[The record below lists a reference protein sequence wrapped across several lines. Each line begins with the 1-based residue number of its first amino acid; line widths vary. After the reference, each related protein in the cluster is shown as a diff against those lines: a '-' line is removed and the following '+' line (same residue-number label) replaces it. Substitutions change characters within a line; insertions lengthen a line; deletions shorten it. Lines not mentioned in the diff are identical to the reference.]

1 MKIDQI
7 NKKLMSD
14 NKENVQEIKK
24 RTGESPDIIIK
35 KLSFVNYT
43 IHVVFNETLCD
54 QTIINKFI
62 LEYFVEAPIKSR
74 PENIVKYLNENI
86 PTRKTTKIND
96 FDTLFYNLFS
106 GYTII
111 LIDGQEE
118 AISIETRFMLNSP
131 IQEAKDEYVLKG
143 SKDAFTENYQTNIGQ
158 IRRRVK
164 TEKLWLK
171 EVDLGTKSKTK
182 IGIMYINDIAS
193 KELVEQVINKIENI
207 EIDAILGS
215 NYIIDTISEN
225 KRNVFPNYLSTERP
239 DLVAANLLE
248 GRIAIVIE
256 NMQYVVVIPAVFVDF
271 FHSTEDLY
279 QKSINTTYT
288 RIIRVIALLITL
300 LVPAVYIAITTFNQ
314 EAIPENLIINFAAQ
328 RNGVPFPAIVE
339 AILMIITFEIL
350 RETNL
355 RIPSTLGSA
364 LSIVGAIVLG
374 DAAVTA
380 GIVSPIMVIVVAITS
395 ISGLT
400 VSSSDIINGIRWWR
414 IIFIVLASITGLLG
428 VFLAGILFVVNLAS
442 MKSFGIPYLAPLA
455 PFDKD
460 NQGNAIF
467 LSDKRKFFKRNSLTA
482 KKNLYRSKEDN

>member
-1 MKIDQI
+1 M
-7 NKKLMSD
+7 
-14 NKENVQEIKK
+14 
-24 RTGESPDIIIK
+24 
-35 KLSFVNYT
+35 
-43 IHVVFNETLCD
+43 
-54 QTIINKFI
+54 
-62 LEYFVEAPIKSR
+62 EAPIKTKN
-74 PENIVKYLNENI
+74 ENIVKYLNENI
-86 PTRKTTKIND
+86 PTRKTTKISD

-106 GYTII
+106 GFTII

-118 AISIETRFMLNSP
+118 ALSIETRFQLDSG

-143 SKDAFTENYQTNIGQ
+143 PKDAFTENYQMNIGQ

-171 EVDLGTKSKTK
+171 EVELGTKSKTK
-182 IGIMYINDIAS
+182 VGIMYVSDIAS
-193 KELVEQVINKIENI
+193 EELVKQVISRIEDI

-215 NYIIDTISEN
+215 NYIIETISEN

-239 DLVAANLLE
+239 DFVAMSLLE
-248 GRIAIVIE
+248 GKIAIIVENTQYIVI
-256 NMQYVVVIPAVFVDF
+256 IPALFVDF

-279 QKSINTTYT
+279 QKTINTTYT
-288 RIIRVIALLITL
+288 RMIRIIALLITL
-300 LVPAVYIAITTFNQ
+300 LVPAVYIAITTFNH
-314 EAIPENLIINFAAQ
+314 EAIPESLVINFASQ
-328 RNGVPFPAIVE
+328 RSGVPFPTIIE

-374 DAAVTA
+374 EAAVSA

-414 IIFIVLASITGLLG
+414 IIFIVLASLSGLLG
-428 VFLAGILFVVNLAS
+428 VLIASILFIVNLAS
-442 MKSFGIPYLAPLA
+442 IKSFGIPYLAPLA
-455 PFDKD
+455 PYDKD
-460 NQGNAIF
+460 NQKDSLF
-467 LSDKRKFFKRNSLTA
+467 LFNEHKFYKRNSLTA
-482 KKNLYRSKEDN
+482 KKNLHRSKENNQ

>member
-7 NKKLMSD
+7 NKKIAD
-14 NKENVQEIKK
+14 KNKENIEEIKK
-24 RTGESPDIIIK
+24 RIGDSPDIIIK
-35 KLSFVNYT
+35 KLSFAKNV
-43 IHVVFNETLCD
+43 IHVIFNETLCN
-54 QTIINKFI
+54 QQIINEFI
-62 LEYFVEAPIKSR
+62 LEYFVETPMKSN
-74 PENIVKYLNENI
+74 PENIVKYLSENI

-106 GYTII
+106 GFTII
-111 LIDGQEE
+111 LIDGEEE
-118 AISIETRFMLNSP
+118 ALSIETRFQLDSG

-143 SKDAFTENYQTNIGQ
+143 PKDAFTENYQTNIGQ
-158 IRRRVK
+158 IRRRIK

-171 EVDLGTKSKTK
+171 EVELGTKSKTK
-182 IGIMYINDIAS
+182 VGIMYISDIANT
-193 KELVEQVINKIENI
+193 ELVEQVINKIKDI
-207 EIDAILGS
+207 EIDAIFGS
-215 NYIIDTISEN
+215 NYVIETISEN

-239 DLVAANLLE
+239 DFVAMNLLD
-248 GRIAIVIE
+248 GRIAIIVE
-256 NMQYVVVIPAVFVDF
+256 NMQYVIIIPALFVDF

-288 RIIRVIALLITL
+288 RLIRIAALLITL
-300 LVPAVYIAITTFNQ
+300 LVPAIYIAITTFNQ
-314 EAIPENLIINFAAQ
+314 EAIPESLIVNFAAQ
-328 RNGVPFPAIVE
+328 RSGVPFPALIE

-374 DAAVTA
+374 EAAVSA

-414 IIFIVLASITGLLG
+414 IIFIVLASFSGLLG
-428 VFLAGILFVVNLAS
+428 VLIASILFIVNLAS
-442 MKSFGIPYLAPLA
+442 IKSFGIPYLAPLA
-455 PFDKD
+455 PYNKD
-460 NQGNAIF
+460 DQINAVFI
-467 LSDKRKFFKRNSLTA
+467 SNKYKFFKRNTLTA
-482 KKNLYRSKEDN
+482 KKNLYRSKEND